1 MSGYESRQMNP
12 DRVVFFG
19 LIAEEWVKTI
29 RNQLVIPPADLLCL
43 ALALEQTSQNLR
55 QEAARNY
62 ETPRA

>member
-1 MSGYESRQMNP
+1 MSGYNSQQMNP

-19 LIAEEWVKTI
+19 LVTDEWI
-29 RNQLVIPPADLLCL
+29 RGLRTQAVITPSDLLCL

-62 ETPRA
+62 EAPRT